1 MRDRSIYARQLLDQY
16 RRNPE
21 QFTDKE
27 AEKIARIA
35 RDYGLRFPRES
46 KAFSKFA
53 FDAVDTGLLG
63 LLPNSMRPVSR
74 GESTFGETKAERYA
88 GSIGSLLGIAGTGGL
103 AYAGRSA
110 IARGGKAMLGKIPQ
124 ASSKAGEYYGRT
136 RSAIRNTKSNL
147 ESLDKGKFVGYYD
160 SLIRRPFRSSARGAF
175 REGRNL

>member
-1 MRDRSIYARQLLDQY
+1 MQNRSIHARQLVDQY

-63 LLPNSMRPVSR
+63 LIPNSMRPVSR
-74 GESTFGETKAERYA
+74 GERTFGETDSEQVA
-88 GSIGSLLGIAGTGGL
+88 GSVGSLLGIAGTGGL
-103 AYAGRSA
+103 AYLGRSA

-124 ASSKAGEYYGRT
+124 ASAKAGEYYGRT
-136 RSAIRNTKSNL
+136 RSAIRNTRSNL

-160 SLIRRPFRSSARGAF
+160 SLIRRPFTTSARGAF